1 MLCVIDI
8 STLNKTYLIWFGTPF
23 VSLPHKW
30 LAWISVITSAFFLQT
45 IACYTDWSRRIKITL
60 RYKMILT
67 TLKSGIQ
74 HGAWVSMWPNVTY
87 SVSRNQQH
95 TSIDLTTLYLKK
107 SKTIRIGLSI
117 SNDLKWTNYINN
129 ICKKASSTVGFIRR
143 NLKHSPAK
151 CWRTAYI
158 SLVRS
163 TLEYGTII
171 WDPYLVRHG

>member
-1 MLCVIDI
+1 VLVKLFYTCMCFLCNSRFKSSLELMLCVIDI

-107 SKTIRIGLSI
+107 STTYFYRLNNTI
-117 SNDLKWTNYINN
+117 LKEVENN
-129 ICKKASSTVGFIRR
+129 
-143 NLKHSPAK
+143 
-151 CWRTAYI
+151 
-158 SLVRS
+158 
-163 TLEYGTII
+163 
-171 WDPYLVRHG
+171 PYLVSQYQTIWNGLIT